1 MRVPPEKKEL
11 IVVTVYDIP
20 LSPYAQKVKMALLEK
35 GIPFETKVPD
45 LDTPDPEFLA
55 LSPRLEVP
63 VLVDDDVCLFDSSV
77 IVEYIEDRWRD
88 APLLPAKPAERARV
102 RIVEEVCD
110 TAYDAVNW
118 GVAEVTVFN
127 RATGDAAERLL
138 AMARTQVSAL
148 NERLERELANRP
160 WLNGDSF
167 GFGDVVAYPF
177 VNGAAA
183 LGNKPAP
190 GTRLEGWLTSVR
202 SRPSAAR
209 LKADVVEAMPRF
221 MNRPKDIAEGK
232 ARREYRDH
240 RLDWM
245 LRSGG
250 VDIVI
255 DGIKNGTIRFSIDF

>member
-1 MRVPPEKKEL
+1 M
-11 IVVTVYDIP
+11 VTLFDIP

-35 GIPFETKVPD
+35 GIDFESKVPD
-45 LDTPDPEFLA
+45 LLAPDPEFMA

-63 VLVDDDVCLFDSSV
+63 ALIDGDVQLFDSS
-77 IVEYIEDRWRD
+77 IILEYIEERWRD

-102 RIVEEVCD
+102 RLIEEMCD

-127 RATGDAAERLL
+127 RATGDVAERLL
-138 AMARTQVSAL
+138 AMARTQVNAL
-148 NERLERELANRP
+148 NERLERELSTRP
-160 WLNGDSF
+160 WLNGDAF

-190 GTRLEGWLTSVR
+190 GSQVERWLKALR
-202 SRPSAAR
+202 GRPSAAR
-209 LKADVVEAMPRF
+209 IKTDVVDSMPLF
-221 MNRPKDIAEGK
+221 MNRPKEIAEGK
-232 ARREYRDH
+232 ARRQYRDH

-250 VDIVI
+250 LDIVL
-255 DGIKNGTIRFSIDF
+255 DGIDNGSIRFSLDF

>member
-1 MRVPPEKKEL
+1 M
-11 IVVTVYDIP
+11 IVLYDIP

-35 GIPFETKVPD
+35 GVAFETRIPD
-45 LDTPDPEFLA
+45 LDAPDSEFRA

-63 VLVDDDVCLFDSSV
+63 VLVDGDVRLFDSSV
-77 IVEYIEDRWRD
+77 IVEYIEDRFRD
-88 APLLPAKPAERARV
+88 SPLLPAAPAERARV
-102 RIVEEVCD
+102 RIIEEMCD

-118 GVAEVTVFN
+118 GVAEVTIFN
-127 RATGDAAERLL
+127 RATGDVAERLL

-148 NERLERELANRP
+148 NQRLETELARRA
-160 WLNGDSF
+160 WLNGEAF

-190 GTRLEGWLTSVR
+190 GSKLEGWLKVMR
-202 SRPSAAR
+202 ERPSAER
-209 LKADVVEAMPRF
+209 LKAEIIASMPVF
-221 MNRPKDIAEGK
+221 MSRPRDIAEGK

-250 VDIVI
+250 LDIVL
-255 DGIKNGTIRFSIDF
+255 DGIKKRTIRFSTDF

>member
-1 MRVPPEKKEL
+1 M
-11 IVVTVYDIP
+11 VTLFDIP

-35 GIPFETKVPD
+35 GIAFEVKIPD

-63 VLVDDDVCLFDSSV
+63 ALVDGDVRLFESSV
-77 IVEYIEDRWRD
+77 IVEYIEDKWSD
-88 APLLPAKPAERARV
+88 APLLPATAAERARV
-102 RIVEEVCD
+102 RIIEEMCD

-118 GVAEVTVFN
+118 GIAEITVFN

-138 AMARTQVSAL
+138 TMARTQTSAL
-148 NERLERELANRP
+148 NERLERELASRP
-160 WLNGDSF
+160 FFNGAAF

-190 GTRLEGWLTSVR
+190 GTRLESWLKTMR
-202 SRPSAAR
+202 ARPSAQR
-209 LKADVVEAMPRF
+209 IKADVVAAMPHF
-221 MNRPKDIAEGK
+221 MNRPKDIATGR

-240 RLDWM
+240 RLDWIM
-245 LRSGG
+245 RSGG
-250 VDIVI
+250 VDIVL
-255 DGIKNGTIRFSIDF
+255 DGIKNGTIRFSLDF

>member
-1 MRVPPEKKEL
+1 L
-11 IVVTVYDIP
+11 VTLFDVP

-35 GIPFETKVPD
+35 GIAFEAKVPD
-45 LDTPDPEFLA
+45 LLAPDPAFVA

-63 VLVDDDVCLFDSSV
+63 ALVHGDVHLFDSSV
-77 IVEYIEDRWRD
+77 IVEYIEDCWRD
-88 APLLPAKPAERARV
+88 APLLPSNPAERARV
-102 RIVEEVCD
+102 RIIEEMCD

-127 RATGDAAERLL
+127 RATGDAATRLL
-138 AMARTQVSAL
+138 AMARTQVNAL
-148 NERLERELANRP
+148 NERLERELSTRP
-160 WLNGDSF
+160 WLNGDAF

-177 VNGAAA
+177 VNTAAA

-190 GTRLEGWLTSVR
+190 GSQVERWLKAVR
-202 SRPSAAR
+202 GRPSAAR
-209 LKADVVEAMPRF
+209 LKQDIIDAMPLF
-221 MNRPKDIAEGK
+221 MNRPQEIADGK
-232 ARREYRDH
+232 ARRQYRDH

-250 VDIVI
+250 LDIVL

>member
-1 MRVPPEKKEL
+1 M
-11 IVVTVYDIP
+11 VTLFDIP

-35 GIPFETKVPD
+35 GVGFESKIPD
-45 LDTPDPEFLA
+45 LDEPDAEFVA

-63 VLVDDDVCLFDSSV
+63 AFIDGDVRLFDSSI
-77 IVEYIEDRWRD
+77 IVEYIEDTWRD
-88 APLLPAKPAERARV
+88 VPLLPAKPAERARV
-102 RIVEEVCD
+102 RLIEEMCD

-127 RATGDAAERLL
+127 RAAGDVAERLL
-138 AMARTQVSAL
+138 AMARTQVTAL
-148 NERLERELANRP
+148 NERLERELATRP
-160 WLNGDSF
+160 WLNGDAF

-177 VNGAAA
+177 VNGAAS
-183 LGNKPAP
+183 LGNRPAP
-190 GTRLEGWLTSVR
+190 GTKLESWLKVMRT
-202 SRPSAAR
+202 RPSAAR

-221 MNRPKDIAEGK
+221 MNRPKEIAEGK

-250 VDIVI
+250 LDIVV
-255 DGIKNGTIRFSIDF
+255 DGIRNGTIRFSLDF